1 MALPS
6 TKSDAPIGL
15 TLERS
20 DFTAAG
26 EVFEDTDGNLYVCG
40 SFADRLDEGHRQW
53 LTGMRRHQRRRTVV
67 CAAPGHKRDLT
78 KANSPEATTG
88 RVGPHPIRQRVG
100 CAVASGGTHCAENG
114 PASWRQPGRQV
125 VA

>member
-1 MALPS
+1 MNEYREWLRLKAVS
-6 TKSDAPIGL
+6 SDAAFAEYVNGRQPL
-15 TLERS
+15 
-20 DFTAAG
+20 
-26 EVFEDTDGNLYVCG
+26 VCG

-100 CAVASGGTHCAENG
+100 CAVASGGTHCAING